1 MTVVAEPLARASYAE
16 LERLLAPAGVFRRQP
31 AYYTFKFV
39 STGLLLGL
47 AVYVLLRGAELPAW
61 AHLLNAA
68 FLAFVFGQVGLLGH
82 DVAHRQVFRS
92 RRPSTAVGLVLGNLL
107 LGLGV
112 SWWRWTHDTHH
123 AHPNQVGKDPSVD
136 FAILAFTPEQARAK
150 PGVLRWVIRHQAQLV
165 VLFACFE
172 LLNLHLETLD
182 YLWRHRS
189 HLMSTL
195 TEFTLVMV
203 HVIAYLA
210 LVLSA
215 LGLTLGTAFIAVH
228 YALSG
233 LYLASLFAPNH
244 KGMPIVDD
252 STEWD
257 AFERQVLTA
266 RNVSGGGFVDF
277 WYGGLNRQIEHH
289 LFPSMPRSQLR
300 RAATIVR
307 AYCQSHGLAYHQT
320 SVADSYR
327 ELFGDFQ
334 RVGDAA

>member
-1 MTVVAEPLARASYAE
+1 MTVVAEPSYLE
-16 LERLLAPAGVFRRQP
+16 LKRLLTCAGVFERQP

-39 STGLLLGL
+39 TTGLLLGL
-47 AVYVLLRGAELPAW
+47 GVYVLLRGAELPAW

-92 RRPSTAVGLVLGNLL
+92 RRRATAVGLVLGNLL

-123 AHPNQVGKDPSVD
+123 AHPNQVGLDPAVD
-136 FAILAFTPEQARAK
+136 FAMLAFTPEQARAR
-150 PGVLRWVIRHQAQLV
+150 PGLLRWIIRHQARLV

-172 LLNLHLETLD
+172 LLNLHVETLD
-182 YLWRHRS
+182 YLWRHRHRVTS
-189 HLMSTL
+189 S
-195 TEFTLVMV
+195 LVEVALVVV

-210 LVLSA
+210 LVLGA
-215 LGLTLGTAFIAVH
+215 LGLTLGAAFIAVH
-228 YALSG
+228 YTLSG

-252 STEWD
+252 TTPWD
-257 AFERQVLTA
+257 ALQRQVLTA
-266 RNVSGGGFVDF
+266 RNVSGGAVVDF

-289 LFPSMPRSQLR
+289 LFPSMPRNQLR
-300 RAATIVR
+300 RAAPIVR
-307 AYCQSHGLAYHQT
+307 AYCQSHGLDYHQT
-320 SVADSYR
+320 NVADSYR

-334 RVGDAA
+334 RVGASA

>member
-1 MTVVAEPLARASYAE
+1 MTVAAEPRYAE
-16 LERLLAPAGVFRRQP
+16 LEQLLAAAGLFERQP
-31 AYYTFKFV
+31 AYYTSKFL
-39 STGLLLGL
+39 STGLLLTVAL
-47 AVYVLLRGAELPAW
+47 YVLTRAAELPAW

-68 FLAFVFGQVGLLGH
+68 FLAFVFGQIGLLGH

-92 RRPSTAVGLVLGNLL
+92 RRRATSVGLVLGNLL

-123 AHPNQVGKDPSVD
+123 AHPNHVGIDPSVD

-150 PGVLRWVIRHQAQLV
+150 AGLLRWVIRHQARLV
-165 VLFACFE
+165 VLLACFE
-172 LLNLHLETLD
+172 LLNLHVETLD
-182 YLWRHRS
+182 YLWRHRTRLAS
-189 HLMSTL
+189 CLI
-195 TEFTLVMV
+195 EAALVMI
-203 HVIAYLA
+203 HAIAYLA

-215 LGLTLGTAFIAVH
+215 LGLSLGIAFILVH

-252 STEWD
+252 TTDWD
-257 AFERQVLTA
+257 ALQRQVLTA
-266 RNVSGGGFVDF
+266 RNVSGGAFVDF

-289 LFPSMPRSQLR
+289 LFPSMPRNQLR
-300 RAATIVR
+300 LAAPIVR
-307 AYCQSHGLAYHQT
+307 AYCQSHGLEYHQT
-320 SVADSYR
+320 SVAGSYR